1 MLGAGST
8 IYMDPEP
15 TVALNN
21 AEAMLSGQEEEEE
34 ARILAALSALVA
46 AQSARIWEVSLP
58 ASLLTDSV
66 PCIKHGWCCKP
77 FCVPD
82 SPVKLAG
89 YVRHSTLIRVHT
101 ACTWRFYR
109 DVTGYWLCADTQC
122 NNSAGRLRRASRAC
136 SLVRWEAATL
146 SGA

>member
-1 MLGAGST
+1 MPGAGST

-58 ASLLTDSV
+58 MLVLTV
-66 PCIKHGWCCKP
+66 TMPCIRHGWCCKP
-77 FCVPD
+77 F
-82 SPVKLAG
+82 SA
-89 YVRHSTLIRVHT
+89 LI
-101 ACTWRFYR
+101 
-109 DVTGYWLCADTQC
+109 LP
-122 NNSAGRLRRASRAC
+122 
-136 SLVRWEAATL
+136 
-146 SGA
+146 

>member
-1 MLGAGST
+1 MRTYVMLGAGST

-58 ASLLTDSV
+58 ASLLTDSG
-66 PCIKHGWCCKP
+66 PY
-77 FCVPD
+77 
-82 SPVKLAG
+82 VK
-89 YVRHSTLIRVHT
+89 S
-101 ACTWRFYR
+101 
-109 DVTGYWLCADTQC
+109 WLVLQAL
-122 NNSAGRLRRASRAC
+122 LRS
-136 SLVRWEAATL
+136 
-146 SGA
+146 

>member
-1 MLGAGST
+1 MSHPVQAALCKLLMLGAGST

-58 ASLLTDSV
+58 ASQLIV
-66 PCIKHGWCCKP
+66 AMPRIEHGWCCKP

-82 SPVKLAG
+82 RPMKLAG
-89 YVRHSTLIRVHT
+89 
-101 ACTWRFYR
+101 
-109 DVTGYWLCADTQC
+109 
-122 NNSAGRLRRASRAC
+122 
-136 SLVRWEAATL
+136 
-146 SGA
+146 

>member
-58 ASLLTDSV
+58 ASLLTVSV

-82 SPVKLAG
+82 FRVKLAG
-89 YVRHSTLIRVHT
+89 YVVHSTLIHAHT

-122 NNSAGRLRRASRAC
+122 NHSAGCVCRAGRAC
-136 SLVRWEAATL
+136 SLVWWEPATL
-146 SGA
+146 PGA